1 MNKSWILVL
10 ALVAVAHSEI
20 VLKSSQSYEDLEGN
34 DHLNN
39 MLANS
44 LVNQHHYV
52 NDLPESVASLS
63 TAFDY
68 KFFSVGTNKLH
79 RLQEYLANQL
89 GPNYQLIAHKLD
101 SIIQE
106 RLSQLWHTYVH
117 LEATPSGETRP
128 SIILLRWDSDKNHID
143 GHVLKSHKAI
153 STGLV
158 HSHLI
163 EYSSEFGFEA
173 GKATLIAQTESE
185 ESNLAYAVS
194 KKLILLAFQEMT
206 IRRGVDPR
214 NPTNEI
220 RFKSYIGQK
229 SHKIALKLEPVTTI
243 IAAAAVVKLAAELYK
258 IFANI
263 FATKV
268 TTTLIGEYKAKG
280 FSHYSLNADTRRFYG
295 IRGDMINTFTTTIT
309 KILTD
314 YHPDA
319 EKQRKVKAA
328 IAMIQFVE
336 DQAWTMDDVAIDTGR
351 PDSTDRFFTIISNNE
366 NFGQKYNF
374 VSMNVKSTFT
384 LAPNLLIYK
393 QTKSVFGGLFGGE
406 KAIIQEVP
414 RQVTSDDVQ
423 AMRAFNIAMACKL
436 FSDVLPGEKVNFPPL

>member
-1 MNKSWILVL
+1 MRNWILVL
-10 ALVAVAHSEI
+10 ALVACVHSEI
-20 VLKSSQSYEDLEGN
+20 VLKSSVSYDDLEGN

-44 LVNQHHYV
+44 IVNQRHYV
-52 NDLPESVASLS
+52 TDLPESVAELS
-63 TAFDY
+63 AAFDY
-68 KFFSVGTNKLH
+68 KFFSVTPNKLH
-79 RLQEYLANQL
+79 RLQEYLANRL
-89 GPNYQLIAHKLD
+89 GPNYHLVANKLD
-101 SIIQE
+101 TIVQE
-106 RLSQLWHTYVH
+106 NKSQFWHTYMH
-117 LEATPSGETRP
+117 LEATPSGSTKV
-128 SIILLRWDSDKNHID
+128 SVVLLRWDNEKNHFD
-143 GHVLKSHKAI
+143 GHVLKSRKHLE
-153 STGLV
+153 TGLKQ
-158 HSHLI
+158 SHLI
-163 EYSSEFGFEA
+163 EYSSEFGMEA
-173 GKATLIAQTESE
+173 GQATLIAEE
-185 ESNLAYAVS
+185 ESDESALAYAVS
-194 KKLILLAFQEMT
+194 KKLILLAFQELT

-214 NPTNEI
+214 NPTNEM
-220 RFKSYIGQK
+220 RFKSYIGSK
-229 SHKIALKLEPVTTI
+229 SHKMALKLEPVTTI

-295 IRGDMINTFTTTIT
+295 IKGSMMDTFTTTIT
-309 KILTD
+309 KMLTD

-328 IAMIQFVE
+328 IGMIEFVE

-351 PDSTDRFFTIISNNE
+351 PDSSDRFFTIISNRE
-366 NFGQKYNF
+366 NFGEKYNF

-406 KAIIQEVP
+406 KAIIEEVP
-414 RQVTSDDVQ
+414 RQVTSDDVK

-436 FSDVLPGEKVNFPPL
+436 FSDVLPGEKVAFPPL

>member
-1 MNKSWILVL
+1 MLKNWILVL
-10 ALVAVAHSEI
+10 AVVACVHSEI
-20 VLKSSQSYEDLEGN
+20 VLKSSMSYEDLDGN

-44 LVNQHHYV
+44 IVNQRHYV
-52 NDLPESVASLS
+52 TDLPESVAQLNA
-63 TAFDY
+63 AFGY
-68 KFFSVGTNKLH
+68 KFFSVGSAKLH
-79 RLQEYLANQL
+79 RLQEYLVNQL
-89 GPNYQLIAHKLD
+89 GPNYNLVANKLD
-101 SIIQE
+101 TIIQE
-106 RLSQLWHTYVH
+106 NKSELWHTYLH
-117 LEATPSGETRP
+117 LEATPSGNTKVTVV
-128 SIILLRWDSDKNHID
+128 LLRWDHEKNHMD
-143 GHVLKSHKAI
+143 GHVLRTYKELT
-153 STGLV
+153 TGLKQ
-158 HSHLI
+158 SHLI
-163 EYSSEFGFEA
+163 EYSSEFGIEA
-173 GKATLIAQTESE
+173 GQATLIAESESE
-185 ESNLAYAVS
+185 ESDLAYAVS

-229 SHKIALKLEPVTTI
+229 THKMALKLEPVTTI
-243 IAAAAVVKLAAELYK
+243 IAAAAIIKLAAELWK
-258 IFANI
+258 VFANI

-268 TTTLIGEYKAKG
+268 TTTLIGEYKSKG

-295 IRGDMINTFTTTIT
+295 IKGSMIDTFTTTIT

-328 IAMIQFVE
+328 IGMIQFVE
-336 DQAWTMDDVAIDTGR
+336 DQAWTMDDVSIDTGR

-366 NFGQKYNF
+366 NFGEKYNF

-393 QTKSVFGGLFGGE
+393 QTKSVFGGLFGSE

-423 AMRAFNIAMACKL
+423 AMRSFNIAMACKL